1 MAILASSIRPR
12 PSGNRLVAAA
22 VAASLALF
30 GTAAD
35 AAPKRVVSLNL
46 CTDQLAVLL
55 LPRSQLASLSYLVR
69 DPHLSRVADRVVG
82 IPTNR
87 GGAEEAIAAEPDL
100 VLADRG
106 TARDTLAM
114 LGRLNINVYQHDVPD
129 DVAGIERE
137 TRRLAAALDAKEA
150 AEVLLTEMRNR
161 LAAVRPTEPKPT
173 ALWFFPNAYTSG
185 RDTLSDAALTAAGF
199 VNLAPRAGY
208 AGISVEELIVVRP
221 DRLVLQ
227 HDDAPSFSNAA
238 AVLAHPA
245 VNALWPA
252 SRRIDLPGN
261 LLICGAP
268 FFAEAVERLAA
279 AR

>member
-22 VAASLALF
+22 VAVGLALS
-30 GTAAD
+30 GTAAS

-55 LPRSQLASLSYLVR
+55 LPRSHLASLSYLVS
-69 DPHLSRVADRVVG
+69 DPHLSRVADRVAG

-87 GGAEEAIAAEPDL
+87 GGAEEAIAAGPDL

-106 TARDTLAM
+106 TARDTLD
-114 LGRLNINVYQHDVPD
+114 LLLRKNINVYLHDVPD

-137 TRRLAAALDAKEA
+137 IRKLATALDASEA
-150 AEVLLTEMRNR
+150 ADVLLTEMRNR
-161 LAAVRPTEPKPT
+161 LAAVRSKEPKPT

-185 RDTLSDAALTAAGF
+185 RGTLSDAALTAAGF
-199 VNLAPRAGY
+199 LNLAPRSGY
-208 AGISVEELIVVRP
+208 AGISVEALVLARP

-227 HDDAPSFSNAA
+227 HDDAPTFSNAA

-252 SRRIDLPGN
+252 SRRIDLPGS
-261 LLICGAP
+261 LLICGTP